1 MATGRIAVPAEYPGL
16 ELIVR
21 SLSGRP
27 PRAHHPSRVIR
38 AASRLGQHPRVLGQP
53 TTGRITWLGHATVLV
68 ELDGVRLLTDPVLRP
83 AVAHLRRAVPAPD
96 APARLDAALVS
107 HLHRDHLDVPSLR
120 RLGELPLLV
129 GPAGAGRSLR
139 QVGPPV
145 RELASGEELTL
156 GALTI
161 RATRAVHDGRR
172 SPVSPPVESLG
183 FLIEGRLRVYF
194 AGDTELFDGM
204 AELAPARCRAAPG
217 GRLGAVARSRAHG
230 RRAGRARGRAAAP
243 GIAVPIHW
251 GTYTPIGLRRGRD
264 RLLRDPP
271 LAFAEHMAR
280 ARARHARGDPPTGRI
295 ARARIAGGGHGAAIT
310 RPG

>member
-1 MATGRIAVPAEYPGL
+1 
-16 ELIVR
+16 
-21 SLSGRP
+21 
-27 PRAHHPSRVIR
+27 
-38 AASRLGQHPRVLGQP
+38 
-53 TTGRITWLGHATVLV
+53 VLV
-68 ELDGVRLLTDPVLRP
+68 ELGGVRLLTDPVLRP
-83 AVAHLRRAVPAPD
+83 GVAHLRRAVPAPD

-161 RATRAVHDGRR
+161 HATRAVHDGRR
-172 SPVSPPVESLG
+172 SPVSPRVEALG

-204 AELAPARCRAAPG
+204 AELAPLDVALLPVAGWGPSLGPGHMDAEQAARAAG
-217 GRLGAVARSRAHG
+217 LLR
-230 RRAGRARGRAAAP
+230 P

-251 GTYTPIGLRRGRD
+251 GTYAPIWLRRGRD

-271 LAFAEHMAR
+271 LAFARHMAR
-280 ARARHARGDPPTGRI
+280 LAPDTRVEILQP
-295 ARARIAGGGHGAAIT
+295 GGSLALA
-310 RPG
+310 

>member
-1 MATGRIAVPAEYPGL
+1 
-16 ELIVR
+16 
-21 SLSGRP
+21 
-27 PRAHHPSRVIR
+27 
-38 AASRLGQHPRVLGQP
+38 
-53 TTGRITWLGHATVLV
+53 VLV
-68 ELDGVRLLTDPVLRP
+68 ELGGVRLLTDPVLRP
-83 AVAHLRRAVPAPD
+83 GVAHLRRAVPAPD

-161 RATRAVHDGRR
+161 HATRAVHDGRR
-172 SPVSPPVESLG
+172 SPVSSRVEALG

-204 AELAPARCRAAPG
+204 AELAPLDAALL
-217 GRLGAVARSRAHG
+217 R
-230 RRAGRARGRAAAP
+230 P

-251 GTYTPIGLRRGRD
+251 GTYAPIWLRRSRD
-264 RLLRDPP
+264 RLLSDPP
-271 LAFAEHMAR
+271 LAFARHMAR
-280 ARARHARGDPPTGRI
+280 LAPATRVEILQP
-295 ARARIAGGGHGAAIT
+295 GGSLALA
-310 RPG
+310 

>member
-1 MATGRIAVPAEYPGL
+1 
-16 ELIVR
+16 
-21 SLSGRP
+21 
-27 PRAHHPSRVIR
+27 
-38 AASRLGQHPRVLGQP
+38 
-53 TTGRITWLGHATVLV
+53 VLV
-68 ELDGVRLLTDPVLRP
+68 ELGGVRLLTDPVLRP
-83 AVAHLRRAVPAPD
+83 GVVHLRRAVPAPD
-96 APARLDAALVS
+96 APAWLDAALVS

-139 QVGPPV
+139 QVGTPV

-161 RATRAVHDGRR
+161 HATRAEHDGRR
-172 SPVSPPVESLG
+172 SPVSPRVEALG

-204 AELAPARCRAAPG
+204 AELAPLDVALLPVAGWGSSLGPGHMDAEQAA
-217 GRLGAVARSRAHG
+217 
-230 RRAGRARGRAAAP
+230 RAAALLRP

-251 GTYTPIGLRRGRD
+251 GTYAPIWLRRGRD

-271 LAFAEHMAR
+271 LAFARHMAR
-280 ARARHARGDPPTGRI
+280 LAPDTRVELLQP
-295 ARARIAGGGHGAAIT
+295 GGSLALA
-310 RPG
+310 

>member
-1 MATGRIAVPAEYPGL
+1 M
-16 ELIVR
+16 
-21 SLSGRP
+21 
-27 PRAHHPSRVIR
+27 
-38 AASRLGQHPRVLGQP
+38 
-53 TTGRITWLGHATVLV
+53 LV
-68 ELDGVRLLTDPVLRP
+68 ELGGVRLLTDPVLRP
-83 AVAHLRRAVPAPD
+83 GVAHLRRAVPAPD
-96 APARLDAALVS
+96 APAWLDAALVS

-161 RATRAVHDGRR
+161 HATRAVHDGRR
-172 SPVSPPVESLG
+172 SPVSPRVEALG

-204 AELAPARCRAAPG
+204 AELAPLDVALLPVAGWGSSLGPGHMDAEQAARAAG
-217 GRLGAVARSRAHG
+217 LLR
-230 RRAGRARGRAAAP
+230 P

-251 GTYTPIGLRRGRD
+251 GTYAPIWLRRGRD

-271 LAFAEHMAR
+271 LAFAGHMAR
-280 ARARHARGDPPTGRI
+280 LAPDTRVEILQP
-295 ARARIAGGGHGAAIT
+295 GGSLALA
-310 RPG
+310 

>member
-1 MATGRIAVPAEYPGL
+1 
-16 ELIVR
+16 
-21 SLSGRP
+21 
-27 PRAHHPSRVIR
+27 
-38 AASRLGQHPRVLGQP
+38 
-53 TTGRITWLGHATVLV
+53 VLV
-68 ELDGVRLLTDPVLRP
+68 ELGGVRLLTDPVLRP
-83 AVAHLRRAVPAPD
+83 GVVHLRRAVPAPD
-96 APARLDAALVS
+96 APAWLDAALVS

-161 RATRAVHDGRR
+161 HATRAVHDGRR
-172 SPVSPPVESLG
+172 SPVSPRVEALG

-204 AELAPARCRAAPG
+204 AELAPLDVALLPVAGWGSSLGPGHMDAEQAA
-217 GRLGAVARSRAHG
+217 
-230 RRAGRARGRAAAP
+230 RAAALLRP

-251 GTYTPIGLRRGRD
+251 GTYAPIWLRRSRD
-264 RLLRDPP
+264 RLLSDPP
-271 LAFAEHMAR
+271 LAFARHMAR
-280 ARARHARGDPPTGRI
+280 LAPATRVEILQP
-295 ARARIAGGGHGAAIT
+295 GGSLALA
-310 RPG
+310 